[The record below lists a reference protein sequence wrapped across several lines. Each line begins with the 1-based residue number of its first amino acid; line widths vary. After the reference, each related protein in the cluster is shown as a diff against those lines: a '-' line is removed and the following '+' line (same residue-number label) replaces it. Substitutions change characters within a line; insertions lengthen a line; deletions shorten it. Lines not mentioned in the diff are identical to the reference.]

1 MLVRRALLAVAL
13 VLVQLSPH
21 AQQPSAEPQ
30 RFEAS
35 ATAVLVDVVVHDKAR
50 DPDGRISHPGQLP
63 LASFPPGDYVLR
75 VTISQGAQKEAREA
89 AFKVVD

>member
-1 MLVRRALLAVAL
+1 MCVAPCLLLRSFSFSSHPVPSSHRP
-13 VLVQLSPH
+13 SPN
-21 AQQPSAEPQ
+21 ASN
-30 RFEAS
+30 S

-75 VTISQGAQKEAREA
+75 VTISQSAQKEAREA
-89 AFKVVD
+89 AFRVVD